1 MIETIINTP
10 KILASNSSA
19 VVYDGIS
26 TIGRCTPCCNGGF
39 LNYQNGS
46 PLFKILDRNYTGRY
60 EVNFS
65 ATVSS
70 SVAGVVAFG
79 LFEDRCFD
87 PRHGQKCNTCSSR

>member
-1 MIETIINTP
+1 MMKVIETIINTP

-46 PLFKILDRNYTGRY
+46 PLFKILDRNYTGRF

-70 SVAGVVAFG
+70 ATA
-79 LFEDRCFD
+79 RCCVFW
-87 PRHGQKCNTCSSR
+87 TF